1 MAIRKTRKVRKTH
14 AALKPGDRVRV
25 RFDRQIIEGTVTS
38 AHDDLIHVVFSVEG
52 SDEPMAGLYRESE
65 LLSA

>member
-1 MAIRKTRKVRKTH
+1 MAARRVRKVRKTH
-14 AALKPGDRVRV
+14 AALKPGDRVRI

-38 AHDDLIHVVFSVEG
+38 ANDDLIHVMFSVEG
-52 SDEPMAGLYRESE
+52 SDEPMAGLYHESE